1 MSAPTRSISI
11 RARVARVIARID
23 LDVND
28 GFFFAGL
35 MLAGAGGAM
44 VSLPWT
50 LIAIGTVLAAVG
62 LFGVK

>member
-1 MSAPTRSISI
+1 MSAPTRSLSL
-11 RARVARVIARID
+11 RLRLARLIARLD
-23 LDVND
+23 LDMND

-35 MLAGAGGAM
+35 ALAGAGGAM